1 MSISNTDP
9 VSSKLPAKREPKRT
23 FYKDS
28 IISIETTRKNLK
40 VAGMDA
46 QDAAKWRAKA
56 EVGKYLTQ
64 QGAED
69 LALCY
74 LADNLDSLKRTI
86 AQCEK
91 TLALGCSDEMRI
103 AQERAIISC
112 RQEVTKVCERIQ
124 AHKKNLPND
133 LAALAPK
140 ISGPPPRENVT
151 AQQVNVFVDK
161 KSVP

>member
-1 MSISNTDP
+1 MSDP
-9 VSSKLPAKREPKRT
+9 SSKLPAKRDKVV
-23 FYKDS
+23 YKDS
-28 IISIETTRKNLK
+28 IFSVEYTKRNLK

-46 QDAAKWRAKA
+46 QNAEKWRAKA

-64 QGAED
+64 QGSEE

-74 LADNLDSLKRTI
+74 LVENLDNLKAII

-91 TLALGCSDEMRI
+91 TLALPLAPEMQL
-103 AQERAIISC
+103 AQERQILNC
-112 RQEVTKVCERIQ
+112 REQIVRCCERIQ

-133 LAALAPK
+133 PASLAPK
-140 ISGPPPRENVT
+140 ISGPPPRESVT

-161 KSVP
+161 KPVP